1 MKTDWSYWNILL
13 LLEHLN
19 LHQAAVG
26 QAFPTVKI
34 YSYFRYEGSSSLNA
48 TEPHHS
54 SEMDEQIMR
63 LKVITNKLQDAYKGR
78 DVSWID
84 EGKVLL

>member
-1 MKTDWSYWNILL
+1 MKPKDFS
-13 LLEHLN
+13 
-19 LHQAAVG
+19 
-26 QAFPTVKI
+26 
-34 YSYFRYEGSSSLNA
+34 SCRYEGSSGLNA

-84 EGKVLL
+84 EGNLCLIILH

>member
-1 MKTDWSYWNILL
+1 MSCFQGLIQNC
-13 LLEHLN
+13 
-19 LHQAAVG
+19 
-26 QAFPTVKI
+26 
-34 YSYFRYEGSSSLNA
+34 SCCRYEGSSGLNA

-63 LKVITNKLQDAYKGR
+63 LKVITSKLQDAYKGR

-84 EGKVLL
+84 EGKLLPL